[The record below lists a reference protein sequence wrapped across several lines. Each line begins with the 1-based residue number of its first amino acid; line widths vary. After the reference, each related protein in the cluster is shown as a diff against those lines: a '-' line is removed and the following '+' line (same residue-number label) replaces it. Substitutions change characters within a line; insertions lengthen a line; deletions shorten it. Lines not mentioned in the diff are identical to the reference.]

1 MIQPDDTYGIHVLYQ
16 PATPV
21 VPSVDIVALH
31 GLGGGC
37 YSTWAADNRCIWL
50 RDLLKEDAETARIM
64 TYGYDA
70 AIWKKAPKD
79 APYKFARN
87 FLGTLN
93 SKRLKQNQG
102 VREYTCPQRYWD
114 ID

>member
-1 MIQPDDTYGIHVLYQ
+1 MIQPVDTYGIHVLYQ

-37 YSTWAADNRCIWL
+37 YSTWAADNGCVWL
-50 RDLLKEDAETARIM
+50 RDLLKEDADTARIM

-70 AIWKKAPKD
+70 TMWKKAPKD
-79 APYKFARN
+79 APYKFGRN
-87 FLGTLN
+87 FLGALDN
-93 SKRLKQNQG
+93 KRLKRDQG
-102 VREYTCPQRYWD
+102 VREHICPQRY
-114 ID
+114 